1 MLVVET
7 IAKIRRRH
15 FGEGA
20 SVRSIARDLGVSRN
34 TVRKVVRGGAT
45 EHRYDRSSAQPRPK
59 LDGYLDVLEGL
70 LEANAKRKSRDRLT
84 LKAIWRRL
92 CDRGCEAGYEA
103 VRRYARQ
110 WAAQRG
116 GGLAGAHVPLVFD
129 PGEAFQ
135 FDWSHELVL
144 LAGMPVTVKAA
155 QFTLCY
161 SRMPFVRCYPRETQ
175 EMVFDAHDRAF
186 ASFGG
191 LCGRGIYDNMTT
203 AVKRVLL
210 GRDREINPRFERLCS
225 HYLITP
231 EFCTPRAGWEK
242 GRVERQIA
250 TLRDVLFKPRPAGET
265 LDCLNGQLAQRCMSH
280 ARDHPHPDFPEMS
293 IFEVFAC
300 EEQRCL
306 VPGIAPF
313 RGHASH
319 PTTAS
324 KTCLVRYD
332 NNKYSVEA
340 RAAGRPVEVRALADR
355 VEIRLDGEVVGS
367 HARDFRRNRV
377 AYDVRHYIP
386 VLERKPG
393 AIRNGAPFRA
403 EHLPAPLARVREHL
417 DGRDDG
423 GADMVRILLGARDHG
438 LEAVAAA
445 CTEALEAGVCNA
457 DVILNILS
465 RRCQPS
471 PAGDVATPAGLEL
484 RSEPAADCA
493 RYDMLLDGRD
503 SG

>member
-15 FGEGA
+15 LGAGE
-20 SVRSIARDLGVSRN
+20 SIRSIARGLGVSRN
-34 TVRKVVRGGAT
+34 TVRKVVRGGVT
-45 EHRYDRSSAQPRPK
+45 EHRYDREGSQPRPK
-59 LDGYLDVLEGL
+59 LDGFIDDLEGL
-70 LEANAKRKSRDRLT
+70 LEANEKRKPRDRLT
-84 LKAIWRRL
+84 LKTIWSRL

-116 GGLAGAHVPLVFD
+116 SGLGGAYVPLEFD

-144 LAGMPVTVKAA
+144 LAGMPVTVKVA

-186 ASFGG
+186 AAFGG
-191 LCGRGIYDNMTT
+191 HCGRGIYDNMST
-203 AVKRVLL
+203 AVTRVLL
-210 GRDREINPRFERLCS
+210 GRNREINSRFLQMCA
-225 HYLITP
+225 HYVITP
-231 EFCTPRAGWEK
+231 EFCSPRAGWEK
-242 GRVERQIA
+242 GRVERQIG
-250 TLRDVLFKPRPAGET
+250 TLRNVLFKPRPDVET
-265 LDCLNGQLAQRCMSH
+265 LDCLNGQLAQQCLSH
-280 ARDHPHPDFPEMS
+280 AREHPHPAFPEMS

-300 EEQRCL
+300 EERRCL
-306 VPGIAPF
+306 VPGMAPF
-313 RGHASH
+313 RGHAAH

-324 KTCLVRYD
+324 KTCLIRFD

-340 RAAGRPVEVRALADR
+340 RAAGRAVEVRAWADR
-355 VEIRLDGEVVGS
+355 VEIRLDGEVVGC
-367 HARDFRRNRV
+367 HERDFGRNRV
-377 AYDVRHYIP
+377 AYDVSHYIP
-386 VLERKPG
+386 ILERKPG

-403 EHLPAPLARVREHL
+403 EHLPAPLAHVRARLDSRENGGEH
-417 DGRDDG
+417 
-423 GADMVRILLGARDHG
+423 MVRILLEARDHG

-445 CTEALEAGVCNA
+445 CAEALEAGVCNA

-465 RRCQPS
+465 RRCDPG
-471 PAGDVATPAGLEL
+471 PVPEVATPAGLEL
-484 RSEPAADCA
+484 RTEPVADCA
-493 RYDMLLDGRD
+493 RYDMLLAGED